1 MSVLAI
7 DAGTTGVTAVVVT
20 EDGGIAAKGYQEFRQ
35 HFPQP
40 GWVEHAPEEI
50 WQATLEAARDA
61 LAQVDRAEL
70 KGVGITNQRET
81 ILLWDRETLGSPRR
95 AIVWQDR
102 RTADICQRLRDEG
115 HEDRVTELTGLRLDP
130 YFSGTKLMWLAE
142 HEPNTWALVESGR
155 YAVGTVDSY
164 LVARMTRGT
173 YHVTDVSN
181 ACRTLL
187 FDLAEG
193 DWSEEL
199 CELFGVPR
207 DALPELVPNWGEI
220 ATTDPASFLDLSLPI
235 AGLAGDQQSALF
247 GQTCFDEGDA
257 KCTYGTGSFILTN
270 TGPNLERSD
279 AGLLSTAAWR
289 SPEGELTYA
298 LEGAIFV
305 TGAAVQ
311 WLRDGLQI
319 VGSAAESEAIA
330 ATVDDTEGV
339 VFVPALTGLGA
350 PHWDPHA
357 RGMIIGITRGTTR
370 AHIVR
375 ATLEAIAFEVRD
387 VLETM
392 PNHGAPLRVDGGASA
407 NDLLLPDPGRPARR
421 RGPAAQARGDHRPRC
436 GVPRRAGHRRLGVD
450 RRAPRDLAA
459 GPQLRTRRRP
469 VGSRRGPR
477 PLDRR
482 GRAGQGLGLRTGRVL
497 MLPSPTPRLRFREM
511 TAADLDEMTAVLGGP
526 DRPGPSGESAPARTP
541 SGGSPGTSPT
551 TPSTATA
558 SGSARRTTVT
568 SSATAGSPSR
578 TSRASRSSRSAT
590 TSSSGCADRGWPPRR
605 PERSLTPRVTP
616 GSHT

>member
-1 MSVLAI
+1 VSVLAI

-35 HFPQP
+35 HFPHP

-50 WQATLEAARDA
+50 WQATLEATRDA
-61 LAQVDRAEL
+61 LAQVDRSEL
-70 KGVGITNQRET
+70 KAVGITNQRET

-102 RTADICQRLRDEG
+102 RTADICERLRDEG
-115 HEDRVTELTGLRLDP
+115 HEERVTELTGLRLDP

-199 CELFGVPR
+199 CGLFGVPR
-207 DALPELVPNWGEI
+207 DALPDLVPNWGEI

-235 AGLAGDQQSALF
+235 SGLAGDQQSALF

-270 TGPNLERSD
+270 TGANLERSD

-289 SPEGELTYA
+289 SPDGELTYA

-357 RGMIIGITRGTTR
+357 RGLIIGITRGTTR

-407 NDLLLPDPGRPARR
+407 NDLLCQIQADQVGVEVRRPKLVETTALGAAFLAGLGTGVWASTDDLRETWQLDR
-421 RGPAAQARGDHRPRC
+421 TFEPAA
-436 GVPRRAGHRRLGVD
+436 D
-450 RRAPRDLAA
+450 R
-459 GPQLRTRRRP
+459 
-469 VGSRRGPR
+469 
-477 PLDRR
+477 
-482 GRAGQGLGLRTGRVL
+482 
-497 MLPSPTPRLRFREM
+497 
-511 TAADLDEMTAVLGGP
+511 TAADAAHARWIDAV
-526 DRPGPSGESAPARTP
+526 
-541 SGGSPGTSPT
+541 
-551 TPSTATA
+551 
-558 SGSARRTTVT
+558 
-568 SSATAGSPSR
+568 
-578 TSRASRSSRSAT
+578 
-590 TSSSGCADRGWPPRR
+590 
-605 PERSLTPRVTP
+605 ERSK
-616 GSHT
+616 GWAAG